1 MGSERFFHRLR
12 WGLTLAWLLL
22 LASLLWDPITPHL
35 TAADATW
42 SPLRWDPERC
52 ILVQGQCL
60 GVDVAD
66 GYGLGAAIFW
76 GLVVPS
82 AIVIL
87 LIFGHDLWRRICP
100 LSFLSQIPRALG
112 KQRTVKRG
120 NRLEVPRIKPDS
132 WLGQNYLLVQLSW
145 FFVGLCLR
153 ILLVNGDRLWLFLW
167 IAATIVAAI
176 TVGYLYGGKSW
187 CNYFCPMAPVQKI
200 YGEPRALFTQPAHLS
215 EAKITQSMCRTWDP
229 DGQEKSACVACQS
242 PCIDIDAERSYW
254 DGLTK
259 PYAPLLYYGYVGLV
273 VGYFLYYYLYAGNWD
288 YYMSGVWAVDPNPM
302 AQWGSPGWYIGG
314 WAIPVPKLVA
324 VPLTLGVFTYGGYW
338 LGCGLESWLQR
349 RYPQL
354 GLQTIRHRLFSLST
368 WLIFNFFFLFAGRS
382 WLNLLPAWVG
392 YLWET
397 ALLCGSLIWL
407 IRTWG
412 RDPER
417 YNRESLSSRLRK
429 QLKKMGLDLAATLGG
444 KSLDQ
449 LGTDEVFVLAKV
461 LPSFTQQK
469 RLAAY
474 KEVLREALEEGY
486 VNSSTSLQLLANIRE
501 ELDISADEHSSILTE
516 LGVEDPGLLDPNYVH
531 SLENSVRLNGYR
543 KALDRLL
550 RLQQQEPLTQLRQ
563 RDPQQIKKLR
573 QDYCITDQEEAEIL
587 AGLEGNQ
594 GLWQRAQHVL
604 QQLEVLIQ
612 RFHALN
618 QPRLSSQGLILSVLR
633 TSVRH
638 KKRIMVRGLLEMI
651 EEAGQ
656 RGEETAYSIAHA
668 LSALAPGVLPEVLSS
683 PTSRWQQRLPQE
695 IIRILQQPEPNA
707 PACSISLA
715 DGEIAAHLQALTGD
729 SNPIIQ
735 AASLFILDYL
745 EADLPA
751 IQPRHPLVQQTL
763 ARIRQGSQHRLADF
777 PGLEKLAY
785 FSNHYFFTDVHTET
799 LLELSEL
806 ATIKTFRAGEIISDE
821 TDTCRELLLLISGHA
836 QIQIT
841 TASGQETRDFVIGEL
856 LDELEVL
863 SQTHLA
869 GRIIATETPTRIIA
883 LPVDALDAILLHD
896 RHFARK
902 VLELETRRLKHFV
915 GSGKTAIE

>member
-1 MGSERFFHRLR
+1 MGSELFFHRLR
-12 WGLTLAWLLL
+12 WGLTLAWLVL
-22 LASLLWDPITPHL
+22 LASLLWDPFTPRL

-52 ILVQGQCL
+52 ILVQGECL
-60 GVDVAD
+60 DLDLAG

-112 KQRTVKRG
+112 WQRTIAKG
-120 NRLEVPRIKPDS
+120 NRREVPRIKADS
-132 WLGQNYLLVQLSW
+132 WLGKNYLLVQLGW

-167 IAATIVAAI
+167 IAFTIAAAI

-200 YGEPRALFTQPAHLS
+200 YGEPRALFAQPAHLS

-254 DGLTK
+254 DGLSK
-259 PYAPLLYYGYVGLV
+259 PHTPLLYYGYVGLV
-273 VGYFLYYYLYAGNWD
+273 VGYFGYYYLYAGNWD
-288 YYMSGVWAVDPNPM
+288 YYMSGVWAAEPDPM
-302 AQWGSPGWYIGG
+302 SHWGSPGWYLWGQ
-314 WAIPVPKLVA
+314 AIPVPKVVA
-324 VPLTLGVFTYGGYW
+324 VPLTLGAFTYGGYR
-338 LGCGLESWLQR
+338 LGQWLESWLQS
-349 RYPQL
+349 RYPHLEPEQL
-354 GLQTIRHRLFSLST
+354 RHRLFSLAT
-368 WLIFNFFFLFAGRS
+368 WLIFNFFFVFAGRS
-382 WLNLLPAWVG
+382 WLNLLPPWVS

-397 ALLCGSLIWL
+397 LLLVGSLLWL
-407 IRTWG
+407 TRTWG

-429 QLKKMGLDLAATLGG
+429 QLKKMGLDLAAALGG
-444 KSLDQ
+444 RSLEQ
-449 LGTDEVFVLAKV
+449 LGSDEVFVLAKV
-461 LPSFTQQK
+461 LPSFSEQK

-486 VNSSTSLQLLANIRE
+486 VNSSTSLNLLANIRQ
-501 ELDISADEHSSILTE
+501 ELDISADEHASILTE
-516 LGVEDPGLLDPNYVH
+516 LGVEDPSLLDPNYVH

-550 RLQQQEPLTQLRQ
+550 LLQQQEPLPQLRQ
-563 RDPQQIKKLR
+563 RDPHQIKKLR
-573 QDYCITDQEEAEIL
+573 QDYCITEQEEAEIL
-587 AGLEGNQ
+587 AGLEGDQ
-594 GLWQRAQHVL
+594 ELWQRAQHIL
-604 QQLEVLIQ
+604 TQLETLIQ

-618 QPRLSSQGLILSVLR
+618 QPRLSPQALVLSVLR

-638 KKRIMVRGLLEMI
+638 KKRIMVRGLLELI
-651 EEAGQ
+651 
-656 RGEETAYSIAHA
+656 ETASHEHSATAATIAHA
-668 LSALAPGVLPEVLSS
+668 LSALSPWVLPEVLTS
-683 PTSRWQQRLPQE
+683 PTSKWAQRLPGE
-695 IIRILQQPEPNA
+695 ILTILQQPEPNA
-707 PACSISLA
+707 PSCSISLTDA
-715 DGEIAAHLQALTGD
+715 EIAAHLQALTSD

-735 AASLFILDYL
+735 ATSLFILDYL
-745 EADLPA
+745 GAELP
-751 IQPRHPLVQQTL
+751 PLKPSHPLVRQTL
-763 ARIRQGSQHRLADF
+763 ERIRQGSQHRLVDF

-785 FSNHYFFTDVHTET
+785 FSNHYFFADVHSET

-806 ATIKTFRAGEIISDE
+806 ARIKTFQAGEVISDE
-821 TDTCRELLLLISGHA
+821 SDTCRELLLLIAGQA
-836 QIQIT
+836 QIEVT
-841 TASGQETRDFVIGEL
+841 TPAGTHTRDFVIGEL

-869 GRIIATETPTRIIA
+869 GRILATTTPTRLIA
-883 LPVDALDAILLHD
+883 LPVDALDALLVKD

-915 GSGKTAIE
+915 GGGKME